1 MNIGAHIAKDKTI
14 INTINNIIK
23 NDGNA
28 LQLFVSN
35 PRSYHLSNIDN
46 YISIKDEIIDLCNE
60 NNFKLVIHSSYV
72 INLAKE
78 LKYEKKILDI
88 DDCYWIKLLIH
99 ELTIAHIIN
108 AVGCVF
114 HVGKYV
120 SLSEKDGLNN
130 MRNAIDLIIN
140 YIKKNKLNSK
150 LIIET
155 PAGQGT
161 ELLTKFDEFLKF
173 YNLFDNKYIKIC
185 IDTAHVWSA
194 GYDLYE
200 INEKLKEYNNEDDV
214 VIIHLNNSKKD
225 KGSNVDV
232 HDELEKGK
240 IKYIDLISFLKFF
253 KNLPIII
260 LEKPSLNYKKEFNLI
275 KNNLLK

>member
-1 MNIGAHIAKDKTI
+1 
-14 INTINNIIK
+14 
-23 NDGNA
+23 
-28 LQLFVSN
+28 
-35 PRSYHLSNIDN
+35 
-46 YISIKDEIIDLCNE
+46 
-60 NNFKLVIHSSYV
+60 
-72 INLAKE
+72 
-78 LKYEKKILDI
+78 
-88 DDCYWIKLLIH
+88 
-99 ELTIAHIIN
+99 
-108 AVGCVF
+108 
-114 HVGKYV
+114 
-120 SLSEKDGLNN
+120 
-130 MRNAIDLIIN
+130 MRNAIDFIIN

-161 ELLTKFDEFLKF
+161 ELLKNFDEFLKF

-200 INEKLKEYNNEDDV
+200 INKKLKEYNNEDDV
-214 VIIHLNNSKKD
+214 AVIHLNNSKKN

-240 IKYIDLISFLKFF
+240 MKYNDFISFLKNF

-260 LEKPSLNYKKEFNLI
+260 LEKPSLKYKKEFNLI
-275 KNNLLK
+275 KNKLLE

>member
-1 MNIGAHIAKDKTI
+1 MNLGAHINKDKTI
-14 INTINNIIK
+14 INTINNILK
-23 NDGNA
+23 NGGNA

-35 PRSYHLSNIDN
+35 PRSAHLSNIDN
-46 YISIKDEIIDLCNE
+46 YINIKEEIIDLCNK

-88 DDCYWIKLLIH
+88 EDCYWIKLLIN
-99 ELTIAHIIN
+99 ELIIAHIIN

-120 SLSEKDGLNN
+120 SLTEKEGLNN
-130 MRNAIDLIIN
+130 MKIAIEFIIN

-161 ELLTKFDEFLKF
+161 ELLTDFDDFLKF

-185 IDTAHVWSA
+185 IDTAHVWSS
-194 GYDLYE
+194 GYELIE
-200 INEKLKEYNNEDDV
+200 INKKLKEYNNEDDV
-214 VIIHLNNSKKD
+214 AVIHLNNSKKN
-225 KGSNVDV
+225 KGSKVDT
-232 HDELEKGK
+232 HEELEKGK
-240 IKYIDLISFLKFF
+240 MILHDIISFLKKF

-260 LEKPSLNYKKEFNLI
+260 LEKTSSKYKNELNLI
-275 KNNLLK
+275 YNKLLE